1 VLHALASWQP
11 FEGSRD
17 AQGKTVNRVGR
28 EESMLSGT
36 YEFLPQDRVIF
47 GRPASE
53 AVVETADRM
62 AKRRL
67 LIVASKT
74 LSRKTNVV
82 SKIQVALAER
92 CVGVFDECIEHVPRA
107 SVLSLAAAVRKRE
120 PDLIVTVGGGTPID
134 TVKVMLLAVAADIV
148 DESGFDAIRIR
159 VDAQGA
165 RVVPTIKD
173 PPLRQIIVPTTLS
186 GAEFSNLGGCTDPA
200 RKVKDL
206 YTGRLIGGQVV
217 ILDPA
222 ATLYTPAGLWLSTG
236 IRAVDHAVETV
247 CSRKP
252 QPFTDATCIHALR
265 VLSKSL
271 PANCANP
278 VDLAGRLDSQLAVW
292 LATTGLGR
300 VDWGASHG
308 IGHQLGA
315 VANVPHGHCSCVMLP
330 SVLRWN
336 RPVNAA
342 QQAVVA
348 QALGAKDGDA
358 ATAVA
363 KLAETL
369 GQPTRLRDVGV
380 RPEHYDAIAAGAMQ
394 NVFVRS
400 NPRPITEPAQIRE
413 ILEMAW

>member
-1 VLHALASWQP
+1 
-11 FEGSRD
+11 
-17 AQGKTVNRVGR
+17 
-28 EESMLSGT
+28 MLSGV

-53 AVVETADRM
+53 AVAETADRM

-67 LIVASKT
+67 LIVASRT
-74 LSRKTNVV
+74 LNRKTDVI
-82 SKIQVALAER
+82 SKIRSALGER
-92 CVGVFDECIEHVPRA
+92 CLGVFDECVEHVPRA
-107 SVLSLAAAVRKRE
+107 SVLALASAVRNSE

-134 TVKVMLLAVAADIV
+134 TVKVMLLVLAAGV
-148 DESGFDAIRIR
+148 DDEPGFDGMRIR
-159 VDAQGA
+159 VGA
-165 RVVPTIKD
+165 DGTRVIPAIKD

-186 GAEFSNLGGCTDPA
+186 GAEFSNLGGSTDPA
-200 RKVKDL
+200 RNVKDL
-206 YTGRLIGGQVV
+206 YTGRLIGGQVI

-222 ATLYTPAGLWLSTG
+222 VTVHTPPGLWLSTG
-236 IRAVDHAVETV
+236 IRAVDHAVETI

-265 VLSKSL
+265 LLSKSL
-271 PANCANP
+271 PANRADP
-278 VDLAGRLDSQLAVW
+278 ADLAGRLDSQLAVW

-336 RPVNAA
+336 RSVNAP

-348 QALGAKDGDA
+348 QAMGAGDGDA
-358 ATAVA
+358 AAAVA
-363 KLAETL
+363 KLVESL

-380 RPEHYDAIAAGAMQ
+380 QPRHYDAIADGAMQ

-400 NPRPITEPAQIRE
+400 NPRPITEPAQVRE
-413 ILEMAW
+413 MLEMAW

>member
-1 VLHALASWQP
+1 
-11 FEGSRD
+11 
-17 AQGKTVNRVGR
+17 
-28 EESMLSGT
+28 MLSGS
-36 YEFLPQDRVIF
+36 YDFLPQDRVIF

-53 AVVETADRM
+53 AVLETADRLG
-62 AKRRL
+62 KQRL
-67 LIVASKT
+67 LVVASKT
-74 LSRKTNVV
+74 LSRKTGVV
-82 SKIQVALAER
+82 TNIRGALGER
-92 CVGVFDECIEHVPRA
+92 CVGLFDECVEHVPRA
-107 SVLSLAAAVRKRE
+107 SVLALAAMVHSHA

-134 TVKVMLLAVAADIV
+134 TVKVMLLAMAAGV
-148 DESGFDAIRIR
+148 TDESGFDAMRIR
-159 VDAQGA
+159 VEADGK
-165 RVVPTIKD
+165 RIVPSSKD
-173 PPLRQIIVPTTLS
+173 PPLRQIIVPSTLS
-186 GAEFSNLGGCTDPA
+186 GAEFSNLGGCTDPV

-222 ATLYTPAGLWLSTG
+222 LTLHTPTWLWLSTG
-236 IRAVDHAVETV
+236 VRAIDHAVETI

-265 VLSKSL
+265 LLSKSL
-271 PANCANP
+271 PSNHADPDNL
-278 VDLAGRLDSQLAVW
+278 DGRLESQLAVW

-336 RPVNAA
+336 KQVNAE

-348 QALGAKDGDA
+348 RALGANDGDA
-358 ATAVA
+358 ATAVSN
-363 KLAETL
+363 LIETL

-380 RPEHYDAIAAGAMQ
+380 QRSHYDAISAGAMQ

-400 NPRPITEPAQIRE
+400 NPRPVNNPSDVRE
-413 ILEMAW
+413 ILDMAW

>member
-1 VLHALASWQP
+1 
-11 FEGSRD
+11 
-17 AQGKTVNRVGR
+17 
-28 EESMLSGT
+28 MLSGV

-53 AVVETADRM
+53 AVAGTADRM
-62 AKRRL
+62 TKRRL
-67 LIVASKT
+67 LIVASKS
-74 LSRKTNVV
+74 LNRKTDVV
-82 SKIQVALAER
+82 SKIRSALGER
-92 CVGVFDECIEHVPRA
+92 CVGLFDECVEHVPRA
-107 SVLSLAAAVRKRE
+107 SVLALASVVRNCE

-134 TVKVMLLAVAADIV
+134 TVKVMLLALAAGV
-148 DESGFDAIRIR
+148 EGEVGFDGIRIR
-159 VDAQGA
+159 VGA
-165 RVVPTIKD
+165 DGTRLVPAIED
-173 PPLRQIIVPTTLS
+173 PPLRQVIVPTTLS

-222 ATLYTPAGLWLSTG
+222 VTVYTPPALWLSTG
-236 IRAVDHAVETV
+236 IRAVDHAVETI

-265 VLSKSL
+265 LLSKSL
-271 PANCANP
+271 PANHADP
-278 VDLAGRLDSQLAVW
+278 ADLAGRLNSQLAVW

-336 RPVNAA
+336 SVVNAP

-348 QALGAKDGDA
+348 QAMGAGDGDA

-363 KLAETL
+363 NLVESL

-380 RPEHYDAIAAGAMQ
+380 RPEHYDAIANGAMQ

-400 NPRPITEPAQIRE
+400 NPRPITDPAQIRQM
-413 ILEMAW
+413 LEMAW

>member
-1 VLHALASWQP
+1 
-11 FEGSRD
+11 
-17 AQGKTVNRVGR
+17 
-28 EESMLSGT
+28 MLSGT

-47 GRPASE
+47 GRPAAE
-53 AVVETADRM
+53 AVTETADRL
-62 AKRRL
+62 AKTRL

-74 LSRKTNVV
+74 LSRKTDVV
-82 SKIQVALAER
+82 PKIQAKLGPR
-92 CVGVFDECIEHVPRA
+92 CVGVFDECVEHVPRA
-107 SVLSLAAAVRKRE
+107 SVLSLAEAVRKHA

-134 TVKVMLLAVAADIV
+134 TVKVMLLTTAAGV
-148 DESGFDAIRIR
+148 TDEAGFDGVRIR
-159 VDAQGA
+159 VEVDGA
-165 RVVPTIKD
+165 RVVPTVKD

-186 GAEFSNLGGCTDPA
+186 GAEFSNLGGCTDPL

-222 ATLYTPAGLWLSTG
+222 VTVYTPANLWLSTG
-236 IRAVDHAVETV
+236 IRAVDHAVETI

-265 VLSKSL
+265 LLSTSL
-271 PANCANP
+271 PANHANP
-278 VDLAGRLDSQLAVW
+278 DDLSARLDSQLAVW

-336 RPVNAA
+336 RSVNGS

-348 QALGAKDGDA
+348 HAMGANDDDA
-358 ATAVA
+358 AAAVA
-363 KLAETL
+363 KLVETL
-369 GQPTRLRDVGV
+369 GQPARLRDVGV
-380 RPEHYDAIAAGAMQ
+380 RHEHYDAIAAGAMQ

-400 NPRPITEPAQIRE
+400 NPRPVTSPDQIRE
-413 ILEMAW
+413 ILDMAW

>member
-1 VLHALASWQP
+1 
-11 FEGSRD
+11 
-17 AQGKTVNRVGR
+17 
-28 EESMLSGT
+28 MLSGT

-47 GRPASE
+47 GRPAAE

-74 LSRKTNVV
+74 LSRKTDVV
-82 SKIQVALAER
+82 SKVQAALAER

-107 SVLSLAAAVRKRE
+107 SVLSLAAVVRKLE

-134 TVKVMLLAVAADIV
+134 TVKVMLLTEAAGIT
-148 DESGFDAIRIR
+148 DEPGFDAIRIR
-159 VDAQGA
+159 VEANGA
-165 RVVPTIKD
+165 RVVPTVKD
-173 PPLRQIIVPTTLS
+173 PPLRQIIIPTTLS
-186 GAEFSNLGGCTDPA
+186 GAEFSNLGGCTDPV

-206 YTGRLIGGQVV
+206 YTGRLIGGQVI
-217 ILDPA
+217 ILDP
-222 ATLYTPAGLWLSTG
+222 TITVYTPAGLWLSTG
-236 IRAVDHAVETV
+236 IRAVDHAVETI
-247 CSRKP
+247 CSRRP

-265 VLSKSL
+265 LLSKSL
-271 PANCANP
+271 PANRADP
-278 VDLAGRLDSQLAVW
+278 ADLAGRLNSQLAVW

-315 VANVPHGHCSCVMLP
+315 VAHVPHGHCSCVMLP

-336 RPVNAA
+336 QSVNAA
-342 QQAVVA
+342 QQATVA
-348 QALGAKDGDA
+348 QALEAKDGDA

-363 KLAETL
+363 KLVKAL
-369 GQPTRLRDVGV
+369 GQPTRLRDVAV
-380 RPEHYDAIAAGAMQ
+380 RREHYDAIAAGAMQ

-400 NPRPITEPAQIRE
+400 NPRPINDPAQIRE

>member
-1 VLHALASWQP
+1 
-11 FEGSRD
+11 
-17 AQGKTVNRVGR
+17 
-28 EESMLSGT
+28 MLSGT

-47 GRPASE
+47 GRPAAE

-74 LSRKTNVV
+74 LSRKIDVV
-82 SKIQVALAER
+82 SKVQAALAER

-107 SVLSLAAAVRKRE
+107 SVLSLAAVVRKLE

-134 TVKVMLLAVAADIV
+134 TVKVMLLTVAAGIT
-148 DESGFDAIRIR
+148 DEPGFDAIRIR
-159 VDAQGA
+159 VEANGA
-165 RVVPTIKD
+165 RVVPTVKD
-173 PPLRQIIVPTTLS
+173 PPLRQIIIPTTLS
-186 GAEFSNLGGCTDPA
+186 GAEFSNLGGCTDPV

-206 YTGRLIGGQVV
+206 YTGRLIGGQVI
-217 ILDPA
+217 ILDP
-222 ATLYTPAGLWLSTG
+222 TITVYTPAGLWLSTG
-236 IRAVDHAVETV
+236 IRAVDHAVETI
-247 CSRKP
+247 CSRRP

-265 VLSKSL
+265 LLSKSL
-271 PANCANP
+271 PANHENP
-278 VDLAGRLDSQLAVW
+278 ADLAGRLDSQLAVW

-315 VANVPHGHCSCVMLP
+315 VAHVPHGHCSCVMLP

-336 RPVNAA
+336 QSVNAA
-342 QQAVVA
+342 QQATVA
-348 QALGAKDGDA
+348 QALEAKDGDA

-363 KLAETL
+363 KLVKAL
-369 GQPTRLRDVGV
+369 GQPTRLRDVAV
-380 RPEHYDAIAAGAMQ
+380 RREHYDAIAAGAMQ

-400 NPRPITEPAQIRE
+400 NPRPINDPAQIRE

>member
-1 VLHALASWQP
+1 MVRAHA
-11 FEGSRD
+11 
-17 AQGKTVNRVGR
+17 
-28 EESMLSGT
+28 
-36 YEFLPQDRVIF
+36 
-47 GRPASE
+47 
-53 AVVETADRM
+53 
-62 AKRRL
+62 
-67 LIVASKT
+67 
-74 LSRKTNVV
+74 
-82 SKIQVALAER
+82 
-92 CVGVFDECIEHVPRA
+92 
-107 SVLSLAAAVRKRE
+107 

-134 TVKVMLLAVAADIV
+134 TVKVMLLAMAAGV
-148 DESGFDAIRIR
+148 THESGFDAMRIR
-159 VDAQGA
+159 VEADGK
-165 RVVPTIKD
+165 RIVPSSED
-173 PPLRQIIVPTTLS
+173 PPLRQIIVPSTLS
-186 GAEFSNLGGCTDPA
+186 GAEFSNLGGCTDPV

-222 ATLYTPAGLWLSTG
+222 LTLHTPTWLWLSTG
-236 IRAVDHAVETV
+236 VRAIDHAVETI

-265 VLSKSL
+265 LLSKSL
-271 PANCANP
+271 PANHADPDNL
-278 VDLAGRLDSQLAVW
+278 DGRLESQLAVW

-336 RPVNAA
+336 KQVNAE

-348 QALGAKDGDA
+348 RALGANDGDA
-358 ATAVA
+358 ATAVSN
-363 KLAETL
+363 LIETL

-380 RPEHYDAIAAGAMQ
+380 QRSHYDAISAGAMQ

-400 NPRPITEPAQIRE
+400 NPRTVNNPSDVRE
-413 ILEMAW
+413 ILDMAW

>member
-1 VLHALASWQP
+1 
-11 FEGSRD
+11 
-17 AQGKTVNRVGR
+17 
-28 EESMLSGT
+28 MLSGV

-53 AVVETADRM
+53 AVAETADRM

-67 LIVASKT
+67 LIVASRT
-74 LSRKTNVV
+74 LNRKTDVV
-82 SKIQVALAER
+82 SKIRSALGER
-92 CVGVFDECIEHVPRA
+92 CLGVFDECVEHVPRA
-107 SVLSLAAAVRKRE
+107 SVLALASAVRNSE

-134 TVKVMLLAVAADIV
+134 TVKVMLLALAAGV
-148 DESGFDAIRIR
+148 NDEAGFDGMRIR
-159 VDAQGA
+159 VGTDGT
-165 RVVPTIKD
+165 RVVPAIKD
-173 PPLRQIIVPTTLS
+173 SPLRQVIVPTTLS
-186 GAEFSNLGGCTDPA
+186 GAEFSNLGGCTDPV

-222 ATLYTPAGLWLSTG
+222 VTVYTPPGLWLSTG
-236 IRAVDHAVETV
+236 IRAVDHAVETI

-252 QPFTDATCIHALR
+252 QPFTDATCIHALQ
-265 VLSKSL
+265 LLAISL
-271 PANCANP
+271 PANHADP
-278 VDLAGRLDSQLAVW
+278 ADLAGRLDSQLAVW

-330 SVLRWN
+330 TVLRWN
-336 RPVNAA
+336 RSVNAP

-348 QALGAKDGDA
+348 QAMGAGDGDA
-358 ATAVA
+358 AAAVA
-363 KLAETL
+363 KLVESL

-380 RPEHYDAIAAGAMQ
+380 RPQHYDAIADGAMQ

-400 NPRPITEPAQIRE
+400 NPRPITEPAQVRE
-413 ILEMAW
+413 MLEMAW

>member
-1 VLHALASWQP
+1 
-11 FEGSRD
+11 
-17 AQGKTVNRVGR
+17 
-28 EESMLSGT
+28 MLSGS
-36 YEFLPQDRVIF
+36 YEFLAQDRVIF

-53 AVVETADRM
+53 AVLETADRLGM
-62 AKRRL
+62 QRL

-74 LSRKTNVV
+74 LSRQTVV
-82 SKIQVALAER
+82 VANIRDALGER
-92 CVGVFDECIEHVPRA
+92 CVGLFDECVEHVPRT
-107 SVLSLAAAVRKRE
+107 SVLALAAMVRAQA

-134 TVKVMLLAVAADIV
+134 TVKVMLLAMAAGVTDK
-148 DESGFDAIRIR
+148 SGFDAMRIR
-159 VDAQGA
+159 VETDG
-165 RVVPTIKD
+165 RRIVPSFKD
-173 PPLRQIIVPTTLS
+173 PPLRQIIVPSTLS
-186 GAEFSNLGGCTDPA
+186 GAEFSNLGGCTDPL

-222 ATLYTPAGLWLSTG
+222 ITLHTPTWLWLSTG
-236 IRAVDHAVETV
+236 VRAIDHAVETI

-265 VLSKSL
+265 LLSKSL
-271 PANCANP
+271 PANHADPDNL
-278 VDLAGRLDSQLAVW
+278 DGRLESQLAVW

-336 RPVNAA
+336 KQVNAE

-348 QALGAKDGDA
+348 RALGANDGNA
-358 ATAVA
+358 VTAVS
-363 KLAETL
+363 KLIETL
-369 GQPTRLRDVGV
+369 GQPMRLRDVGV
-380 RPEHYDAIAAGAMQ
+380 QRSHYDAIAAGAMQ

-400 NPRPITEPAQIRE
+400 NPRPVNSANDVRE
-413 ILEMAW
+413 ILDMAW

>member
-1 VLHALASWQP
+1 
-11 FEGSRD
+11 
-17 AQGKTVNRVGR
+17 
-28 EESMLSGT
+28 MLSGT

-47 GRPASE
+47 GRPAAE
-53 AVVETADRM
+53 AVTETADRL
-62 AKRRL
+62 AKTRL

-74 LSRKTNVV
+74 LSRKTDVV
-82 SKIQVALAER
+82 PKIQAKLGPR
-92 CVGVFDECIEHVPRA
+92 CVGVFDECVEHVPRA
-107 SVLSLAAAVRKRE
+107 SVLSLAEAVRKHA

-134 TVKVMLLAVAADIV
+134 TVKVMLLTTAAGV
-148 DESGFDAIRIR
+148 TDEAGFDGVRIR
-159 VDAQGA
+159 VEADGT
-165 RVVPTIKD
+165 RVVPTVKD

-186 GAEFSNLGGCTDPA
+186 GAEFSNLGGCTDPV

-222 ATLYTPAGLWLSTG
+222 VTVYTPANLWLSTG
-236 IRAVDHAVETV
+236 IRAVDHAVETI

-265 VLSKSL
+265 LLSTSL
-271 PANCANP
+271 PANHANP
-278 VDLAGRLDSQLAVW
+278 DDLSARLDSQLAVW

-336 RPVNAA
+336 RSVNGS

-348 QALGAKDGDA
+348 RAMGANDDDA
-358 ATAVA
+358 AAAVA
-363 KLAETL
+363 KLVETL
-369 GQPTRLRDVGV
+369 GQPARLRDVGV
-380 RPEHYDAIAAGAMQ
+380 RHEHYDAIAAGAMQ
-394 NVFVRS
+394 NVFVRT
-400 NPRPITEPAQIRE
+400 NPRPVTSPDQIRE
-413 ILEMAW
+413 ILDMAW

>member
-1 VLHALASWQP
+1 
-11 FEGSRD
+11 
-17 AQGKTVNRVGR
+17 
-28 EESMLSGT
+28 MLSGS

-47 GRPASE
+47 GRPAAE

-62 AKRRL
+62 AKQRL

-74 LSRKTNVV
+74 LSRKTDVV
-82 SKIQVALAER
+82 SKIQAALAER

-107 SVLSLAAAVRKRE
+107 SVLSLAASVRKRE

-134 TVKVMLLAVAADIV
+134 TVKVTLLTMAAGV
-148 DESGFDAIRIR
+148 TDEPGFDAMRIR
-159 VDAQGA
+159 VEADGS
-165 RVVPTIKD
+165 RMVPAIKD
-173 PPLRQIIVPTTLS
+173 PPVRQIIVPTTLS
-186 GAEFSNLGGCTDPA
+186 GAEFSNLGGCTDPV

-222 ATLYTPAGLWLSTG
+222 ATVYTPPGLWLSTG
-236 IRAVDHAVETV
+236 IRAVDHAVETI

-265 VLSKSL
+265 LLSKSL
-271 PANCANP
+271 PANHANP
-278 VDLAGRLDSQLAVW
+278 GDLEGRLDSQLAVW

-336 RPVNAA
+336 LPVNAA
-342 QQAVVA
+342 QQAIVA

-358 ATAVA
+358 AMAVA
-363 KLAETL
+363 KLVEGL
-369 GQPTRLRDVGV
+369 GQPTRLREVGV

-400 NPRPITEPAQIRE
+400 NPRPITNSAQVRE
-413 ILEMAW
+413 ILAMAW

>member
-1 VLHALASWQP
+1 MQ
-11 FEGSRD
+11 
-17 AQGKTVNRVGR
+17 
-28 EESMLSGT
+28 SGT

-47 GRPASE
+47 GRPAAE

-62 AKRRL
+62 AKNRL

-74 LSRKTNVV
+74 LSRKTDVV
-82 SKIQVALAER
+82 SNIQAKLGTR
-92 CVGVFDECIEHVPRA
+92 CVGVFDECVEHVPRA
-107 SVLSLAAAVRKRE
+107 SVLSLAAAVRNHA

-134 TVKVMLLAVAADIV
+134 TVKVMLLTTAAGV
-148 DESGFDAIRIR
+148 TDEAGFDGVRIR
-159 VDAQGA
+159 VEADGT
-165 RVVPTIKD
+165 RVVPAVAD

-186 GAEFSNLGGCTDPA
+186 GAEFSNLGGCTDLV

-222 ATLYTPAGLWLSTG
+222 VTIYTPADLWLSTG
-236 IRAVDHAVETV
+236 IRAVDHAVETI

-252 QPFTDATCIHALR
+252 QPFTDATCAHALR
-265 VLSKSL
+265 LLSKSL
-271 PANCANP
+271 PANHANP
-278 VDLAGRLDSQLAVW
+278 KDLSARLDSQLAVW

-336 RPVNAA
+336 RSINGS

-348 QALGAKDGDA
+348 QALGAGDDDA

-363 KLAETL
+363 KLVETL
-369 GQPTRLRDVGV
+369 GQPARLREVGV
-380 RPEHYDAIAAGAMQ
+380 RQEHYDAIAEGAMQ

-400 NPRPITEPAQIRE
+400 NPRPVTSPAQIRE
-413 ILEMAW
+413 ILDLAW

>member
-1 VLHALASWQP
+1 
-11 FEGSRD
+11 
-17 AQGKTVNRVGR
+17 
-28 EESMLSGT
+28 MLSGT

-47 GRPASE
+47 GRPSAE

-74 LSRKTNVV
+74 LSRKTDVV
-82 SKIQVALAER
+82 SKIKAVLAER

-107 SVLSLAAAVRKRE
+107 SVLSLAAVVRKLE

-134 TVKVMLLAVAADIV
+134 TVKVMLLTVAAGIT
-148 DESGFDAIRIR
+148 DEPGFDAIRIR
-159 VDAQGA
+159 VEANGA
-165 RVVPTIKD
+165 RVVPTVKD
-173 PPLRQIIVPTTLS
+173 PPLRQIIIPTTLS
-186 GAEFSNLGGCTDPA
+186 GAEFSNLGGCTDPV

-222 ATLYTPAGLWLSTG
+222 VTVYTPAGLWLSTG
-236 IRAVDHAVETV
+236 IRAVDHAVETI
-247 CSRKP
+247 CSRRP

-265 VLSKSL
+265 LLSKSL
-271 PANCANP
+271 PANHENP
-278 VDLAGRLDSQLAVW
+278 ADLAGRLDSQLAVW

-315 VANVPHGHCSCVMLP
+315 VAHVPHGHCSCVMLP

-336 RPVNAA
+336 RSVNAA
-342 QQAVVA
+342 QQATVA
-348 QALGAKDGDA
+348 QALEAQDGDA

-363 KLAETL
+363 KLVKAL

-380 RPEHYDAIAAGAMQ
+380 RQEHYDAIAAGGMQ

-400 NPRPITEPAQIRE
+400 NPRPINDPAQIRE

>member
-1 VLHALASWQP
+1 
-11 FEGSRD
+11 
-17 AQGKTVNRVGR
+17 
-28 EESMLSGT
+28 MLSGS

-47 GRPASE
+47 GRPAAE

-74 LSRKTNVV
+74 LSRKTDVV
-82 SKIQVALAER
+82 SKIQAALAER
-92 CVGVFDECIEHVPRA
+92 CVEVFDECIEHVPRA
-107 SVLSLAAAVRKRE
+107 SVLSLAAAVRRHE

-134 TVKVMLLAVAADIV
+134 TVKVTLLTMAAGV
-148 DESGFDAIRIR
+148 TDEPGFDAVRIR
-159 VDAQGA
+159 VEADGS
-165 RVVPTIKD
+165 RVVPAIKE
-173 PPLRQIIVPTTLS
+173 PPIRQIIVPTTLS
-186 GAEFSNLGGCTDPA
+186 GAEFSNLGGCTDPV

-222 ATLYTPAGLWLSTG
+222 ATVFTPPGLWLSTG
-236 IRAVDHAVETV
+236 IRAVDHAVETI

-265 VLSKSL
+265 LLAKSL
-271 PANCANP
+271 PGNHANP
-278 VDLAGRLDSQLAVW
+278 GDLSGRLDSQLAVW

-315 VANVPHGHCSCVMLP
+315 VANVPHGYCSCVMLP

-336 RPVNAA
+336 LPVNAA
-342 QQAVVA
+342 QQAMVA

-358 ATAVA
+358 AAAVT
-363 KLAETL
+363 KLVEGL
-369 GQPTRLRDVGV
+369 GQPTRLREVGV

-400 NPRPITEPAQIRE
+400 NPRSISDSSQVRE
-413 ILEMAW
+413 ILDMAW

>member
-1 VLHALASWQP
+1 
-11 FEGSRD
+11 
-17 AQGKTVNRVGR
+17 
-28 EESMLSGT
+28 MLSGS

-47 GRPASE
+47 GRPAAE

-74 LSRKTNVV
+74 LSRKTDVV
-82 SKIQVALAER
+82 SKIQAALAER

-107 SVLSLAAAVRKRE
+107 SVLSLAADVRKRE

-134 TVKVMLLAVAADIV
+134 TVKVTLLTMGAGVT
-148 DESGFDAIRIR
+148 DEPGFDAMRIR
-159 VDAQGA
+159 VEADGS

-173 PPLRQIIVPTTLS
+173 PPVRQIIVPTTLS
-186 GAEFSNLGGCTDPA
+186 GAEFSNLGGCTDPV

-222 ATLYTPAGLWLSTG
+222 TTVYTPPGLWLSTG
-236 IRAVDHAVETV
+236 IRAVDHAVETI

-252 QPFTDATCIHALR
+252 QPFTDATCIHALQL
-265 VLSKSL
+265 LSKSL
-271 PANCANP
+271 PANHANP
-278 VDLAGRLDSQLAVW
+278 DDLAGRLDSQLAVW

-315 VANVPHGHCSCVMLP
+315 VANVAHGHCSCVMLP

-336 RPVNAA
+336 LSVNAA
-342 QQAVVA
+342 QQAIVA

-358 ATAVA
+358 AIAVA
-363 KLAETL
+363 KLVEGL
-369 GQPTRLRDVGV
+369 GQPTRLREVGV

-400 NPRPITEPAQIRE
+400 NPRPITNSAQVRE
-413 ILEMAW
+413 ILAMAW